1 MKLLYQNKN
10 RLILDINYE
19 EEIYLKYMILNTNVL
34 KSKDNN
40 FKFKFYS
47 NKLKINN
54 GFKFNKII
62 IEDLY
67 KYIVYMLECMNSDN
81 EYFNEMNLF
90 YRKEKILNIKKNMK
104 KKK

>member
-1 MKLLYQNKN
+1 MKLLYKNKHK
-10 RLILDINYE
+10 LILDINHE
-19 EEIYLKYMILNTNVL
+19 EEIYLDYMLSKTNVL
-34 KSKDNN
+34 DSKDNN

-90 YRKEKILNIKKNMK
+90 YRKEKILNIKKNIIK
-104 KKK
+104 